1 MTRMKMK
8 MKSTKKEY
16 PKIRV
21 NIVNMDVLDADLR
34 AYVTKTARQN
44 KYEPEEDPVL
54 KKFRKR
60 MGIVKL
66 SS

>member
-8 MKSTKKEY
+8 STKRNY
-16 PKIRV
+16 PKVRV
-21 NIVNMDVLDADLR
+21 NTVGVDVLDADLM

-44 KYEPEEDPVL
+44 KYEPEDDPVL

>member
-1 MTRMKMK
+1 MTRMK

-21 NIVNMDVLDADLR
+21 NTIGVDVLDADLM

-44 KYEPEEDPVL
+44 KYVPEEDPVL